1 MLIKSYSVLLILA
14 IAIFLW
20 ATEKIPSAVT
30 GLLII
35 VLLPLFNVIN
45 FSQTV
50 SGFVDGSVWL
60 LIGVFILSAA
70 MNKTG
75 LDRRIAYS
83 LVIRGRAN
91 AKNLVYMSVMAA
103 IILTFILPSAAART
117 ALLVPILAGVI
128 RTMSLEKSNLAI
140 VLLLSVTFASHT
152 IAPSLLTSSL
162 VTVYASSV
170 LEKTLNYSFSYLD
183 WFVLMFPAAFL
194 SSILVAPILMK
205 MFPIEKVSIQEGMN
219 TVESELLKLGRITK
233 QEIKLII
240 LFCLMFLLWV
250 TNSVTHIPLG
260 LSALTAGVL
269 VFMPGIELI
278 EWKEAV
284 KKVDWGSIIIFGS
297 SIGLAVALQETGTIK
312 QLATLAFGVM
322 GKLPFQFITAVILVF
337 FMSIRFVFGSGLGY
351 ITVVIPLAIAIATVN
366 DMNPVWIIMVSV
378 AASCTS

>member
-170 LEKTLNYSFSYLD
+170 LEKL
-183 WFVLMFPAAFL
+183 
-194 SSILVAPILMK
+194 
-205 MFPIEKVSIQEGMN
+205 
-219 TVESELLKLGRITK
+219 
-233 QEIKLII
+233 
-240 LFCLMFLLWV
+240 
-250 TNSVTHIPLG
+250 
-260 LSALTAGVL
+260 
-269 VFMPGIELI
+269 
-278 EWKEAV
+278 
-284 KKVDWGSIIIFGS
+284 
-297 SIGLAVALQETGTIK
+297 
-312 QLATLAFGVM
+312 
-322 GKLPFQFITAVILVF
+322 
-337 FMSIRFVFGSGLGY
+337 
-351 ITVVIPLAIAIATVN
+351 
-366 DMNPVWIIMVSV
+366 
-378 AASCTS
+378 